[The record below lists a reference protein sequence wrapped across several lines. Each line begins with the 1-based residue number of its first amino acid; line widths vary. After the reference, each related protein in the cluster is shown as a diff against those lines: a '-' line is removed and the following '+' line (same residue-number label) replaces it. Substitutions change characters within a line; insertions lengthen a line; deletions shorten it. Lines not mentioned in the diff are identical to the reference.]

1 MSVIN
6 FDLVFDN
13 EHTLTR
19 DEIIDARANDNGKIC
34 VRNHYNRNLDA
45 LIQLDYEG
53 Q

>member
-6 FDLVFDN
+6 FDLVLDD
-13 EHTLTR
+13 EHTFTR
-19 DEIIDARANDNGKIC
+19 DEITLARDNDNGKIC

-53 Q
+53 E